1 MLKSLFAHLVWAT
14 GLYTVVAFWF
24 VAPRWTLRVRMP
36 RGRIFRIAR
45 RTRVAK
51 SVTTRAARAVGAL
64 SAQAPAGAE
73 IPEIE
78 RLEQRLDDY
87 RCSSLSIML
96 VWLSACPGVLAALF
110 IALNSD
116 IDDGYPWLMPLL
128 WGGLGGIFVLAE
140 VDRRMLNRS
149 LPLEHTT
156 LMAVGAV
163 EACRVVPETE
173 HGEVRGHSRSSSICA
188 AIDDLCAAIGRQ
200 AELEPRRTDPV
211 HRARL
216 RAEALEVVRNLHA
229 AKVRLVEGDEAALTT
244 LFAILGSLLAR
255 TVAPTHLGPRSLV
268 SAEVLAADPDWEGP
282 PLRNESVGAKILGY
296 GLFVAGLVA
305 VGKLLSFMSLP
316 EPLTWL
322 LLGLMASAGHGA
334 LKRWLPVPALPTEL
348 LSGPAATPPHPEPV
362 AERAGAGQ
370 LR

>member
-163 EACRVVPETE
+163 EACRVVSETE

-229 AKVRLVEGDEAALTT
+229 AKVRLVEGDEAALTA

-255 TVAPTHLGPRSLV
+255 TAAPTHLGPRPLV

-282 PLRNESVGAKILGY
+282 PLRNESVGAKVLGY

-305 VGKLLSFMSLP
+305 VGKLLSLMSLP

-334 LKRWLPVPALPTEL
+334 LKHWLPVPALPTEL
-348 LSGPAATPPHPEPV
+348 LSGPTATPPHPEP
-362 AERAGAGQ
+362 AADRAGAGQ